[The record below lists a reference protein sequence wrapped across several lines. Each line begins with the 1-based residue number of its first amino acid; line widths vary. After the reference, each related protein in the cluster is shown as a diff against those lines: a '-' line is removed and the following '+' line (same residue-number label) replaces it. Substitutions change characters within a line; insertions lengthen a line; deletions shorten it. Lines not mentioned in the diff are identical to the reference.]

1 MKVAWMRTGL
11 SQNLGR
17 RFLPPTHRRLTQYV
31 LACERRW
38 EYKWRGSETGEGE
51 LQIEFEC
58 QMGSITFG
66 GPGGTELFGEFES
79 SLTDRIDFT
88 GRKIRNDSIQV
99 DDLSYEWKNSGEMEY
114 ERRRVARW
122 H

>member
-1 MKVAWMRTGL
+1 M
-11 SQNLGR
+11 N
-17 RFLPPTHRRLTQYV
+17 
-31 LACERRW
+31 RRW

-51 LQIEFEC
+51 LQIKFDC

-88 GRKIRNDSIQV
+88 GHKIRNDSIQV
-99 DDLSYEWKNSGEMEY
+99 DNLSYEWKNSGEMEY
-114 ERRRVARW
+114 ERCRVV
-122 H
+122 